1 MLMIAVV
8 SLYLM
13 MSLVTFCMYG
23 IDKSA
28 ARKGAWRISENA
40 LLAAGLFC
48 GWPGAVAGQFVFRHK
63 TSKVSFL
70 MMFWL
75 TVLLNA
81 VILIAVISAFR
92 FPGIFNAVAL

>member
-13 MSLVTFCMYG
+13 MSLITFCMYG

-63 TSKVSFL
+63 TSKTSFL
-70 MMFWL
+70 LMFWL

-81 VILIAVISAFR
+81 AAVIAAMAMC
-92 FPGIFNAVAL
+92 P